1 LHHPVA
7 VHDERNER
15 KEDFEHY
22 LTRLERDK
30 LRAENDAL
38 LQDKERLLREQE
50 RMTSAQEKDRMLREQ
65 EKDRML
71 REQEKDR
78 ILQERMMRRDRG
90 RLDRWPYMEPIF
102 PEPRHHAPRSQRF
115 SRDLES
121 SRFPF

>member
-1 LHHPVA
+1 M
-7 VHDERNER
+7 HDERNER

-38 LQDKERLLREQE
+38 LQDKERLLRQQE
-50 RMTSAQEKDRMLREQ
+50 RMTSAQDKDRMLREQ
-65 EKDRML
+65 EKDRT
-71 REQEKDR
+71 
-78 ILQERMMRRDRG
+78 LQERMMRRDRG

>member
-1 LHHPVA
+1 
-7 VHDERNER
+7 VHDERNEL
-15 KEDFEHY
+15 KEDIEHY

-50 RMTSAQEKDRMLREQ
+50 RITSAQERDRMWREQ
-65 EKDRML
+65 EQDRM
-71 REQEKDR
+71 
-78 ILQERMMRRDRG
+78 LQERMIRRDRG
-90 RLDRWPYMEPIF
+90 RLDRWPLMKPGPVF
-102 PEPRHHAPRSQRF
+102 PEPRHHVHRSQRF